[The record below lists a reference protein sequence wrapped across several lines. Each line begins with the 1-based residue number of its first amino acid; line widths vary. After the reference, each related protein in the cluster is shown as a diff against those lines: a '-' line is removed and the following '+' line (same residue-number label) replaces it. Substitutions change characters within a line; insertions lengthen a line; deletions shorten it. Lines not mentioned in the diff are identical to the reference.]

1 MPLGVGLAMT
11 GRVIVQPVS
20 RSHEPTAHALVL
32 LFIRHPLTWSHPRL
46 PQVNRLVSLD
56 AIPSGPQRVS
66 ALSLT
71 PKAPAHRGSCSAA
84 THGISDA
91 AAAASA
97 GMSP

>member
-1 MPLGVGLAMT
+1 MLLGVGLAMT

-20 RSHEPTAHALVL
+20 RSHEPTAHAL
-32 LFIRHPLTWSHPRL
+32 LFIRHPLTLSHPRL
-46 PQVNRLVSLD
+46 PQLNRLVSLD

-66 ALSLT
+66 ALPLT

-91 AAAASA
+91 AAGASA